1 MHDICTTLEAMK
13 TKWLASREFSAHPG
27 RALAAVSRA
36 GRVLVTANGK
46 PKAIMI
52 PTSEATFSRDLEML
66 DRVALTQAVE
76 AIRSDSVVNGTDTL
90 TMKEID
96 AEVAAVRT
104 ARRRQK

>member
-1 MHDICTTLEAMK
+1 MK

-27 RALAAVSRA
+27 RALATVSKA

-66 DRVALTQAVE
+66 DRVTLAN
-76 AIRSDSVVNGTDTL
+76 AIETIRTDSVKAGIDTL
-90 TMKEID
+90 SMEEID
-96 AEVAAVRT
+96 AEIAASR
-104 ARRRQK
+104 AGRRRRK

>member
-1 MHDICTTLEAMK
+1 MHDICTTLDAMK

-27 RALAAVSRA
+27 RALATVSRA

-66 DRVALTQAVE
+66 DRVALTRAVE
-76 AIRSDSVVNGTDTL
+76 SIRSDSVVNGTDAL
-90 TMKEID
+90 TMKGID
-96 AEVAAVRT
+96 AEVAAVRI
-104 ARRRQK
+104 ARRRK